1 MRSQIQ
7 LATALMLLA
16 AMPAALAQ
24 QKVFASPE
32 AAMNAFGDAVATND
46 EDAMKALLGA
56 DFRALIPPVGAEAR
70 LRFLAAW
77 AKSHALRPEGDAKAL
92 LAVGDDGWTL
102 PVPIVKAAQGW
113 RFDTRAGADEMRVR
127 GIGRNERAA
136 MKVVLAI
143 YDAQKEYAAKDRNG
157 DGVLE
162 YASRLESSP
171 GKRDGL
177 YWPTREG
184 EEPSPLGPAVA
195 ARRAAGGAEAGY
207 HGYRYGLLRSQ
218 GKSAPGGA
226 FDYLVRGRMIGGFAV
241 VAWPAQYGVTG
252 VMTFLVSHD
261 GAVYEKNL
269 GPGTAAAAGGMKRF
283 DPDSTWRR
291 VEPGA

>member
-1 MRSQIQ
+1 MTSKIR
-7 LATALMLLA
+7 LAAALVLLA
-16 AMPAALAQ
+16 ATPAAFAQ
-24 QKVFASPE
+24 QKAFPSPE

-56 DFRALIPPVGAEAR
+56 DFRALIPPVGADAR

-77 AKSHALRPEGDAKAL
+77 AKSHAIKQEGDAKAL

-113 RFDTRAGADEMRVR
+113 RFDARAGADEMRVR
-127 GIGRNERAA
+127 RIGRNERAV
-136 MKVVLAI
+136 MKVMLAI
-143 YDAQKEYAAKDRNG
+143 YDAQREYAAKDRNG
-157 DGVLE
+157 DGVLA
-162 YASRLESSP
+162 YAARLESSP

-177 YWPTREG
+177 YWPTKG
-184 EEPSPLGPAVA
+184 SEEPSPLGPAVA
-195 ARRAAGGAEAGY
+195 ARREAGGAEAGY
-207 HGYRYGLLRSQ
+207 HGYRYRLLASQ

-241 VAWPAQYGVTG
+241 VAWPAQYGVSG
-252 VMTFLVSHD
+252 VMTFIVSHD
-261 GAVYEKNL
+261 GAVYEKDL
-269 GPGTAAAAGGMKRF
+269 GPGTAAGAGGMKRF

-291 VEPGA
+291 VEPAA